1 MSELKI
7 TQEKVTAA
15 FSEANDCPKAI
26 SILTALFGKQKPD
39 YTDYHNIKTYEDA
52 CEAIGVKPIVRLLV
66 EDEDGHKEEVA
77 DIAHLAYIKL
87 CTIARALNNDPD
99 FPRFTKDE
107 YRYTPWFYLY
117 NQKEIDEMDEEDRNR
132 LVLWGG
138 SANNGASCGLAF
150 ASSYHAWSYS
160 YSGWSS
166 SGAYFGLACAHSS
179 IVWSNSAANLGSRL
193 AVKSNEIAIYFGE
206 QFKELWKDFLIGK
219 K

>member
-117 NQKEIDEMDEEDRNR
+117 NQKEIDEMDEEDRNQ

-138 SANNGASCGLAF
+138 YAGNGADCGLAS
-150 ASSYHAWSYS
+150 ALSVSDWS
-160 YSGWSS
+160 
-166 SGAYFGLACAHSS
+166 HSP
-179 IVWSNSAANLGSRL
+179 ANFGSRL
-193 AVKSNEIAIYFGE
+193 AVKSSEIAIYFGE

>member
-138 SANNGASCGLAF
+138 PAAGGAACGLAF
-150 ASSYHAWSYS
+150 AFSSPA
-160 YSGWSS
+160 WSS
-166 SGAYFGLACAHSS
+166 SSPAWSS
-179 IVWSNSAANLGSRL
+179 SSASFGSRL
-193 AVKSNEIAIYFGE
+193 AVKSSEIAIYFGE

>member
-117 NQKEIDEMDEEDRNR
+117 NQKEIDEMDEEDRNQ

-138 SANNGASCGLAF
+138 DASNGAYCGLAY
-150 ASSYHAWSYS
+150 ADSRNAWSYS
-160 YSGWSS
+160 
-166 SGAYFGLACAHSS
+166 
-179 IVWSNSAANLGSRL
+179 SASLGSRL
-193 AVKSNEIAIYFGE
+193 AYFGNLT
-206 QFKELWKDFLIGK
+206 FVSGASLMAA
-219 K
+219 

>member
-107 YRYTPWFYLY
+107 YRYTPGFIFIIKKKLMKWTKRIVIGWFFGAVVRMTVRVAAALMRAR
-117 NQKEIDEMDEEDRNR
+117 ITIGRTRMR
-132 LVLWGG
+132 L
-138 SANNGASCGLAF
+138 SALA
-150 ASSYHAWSYS
+150 
-160 YSGWSS
+160 
-166 SGAYFGLACAHSS
+166 L
-179 IVWSNSAANLGSRL
+179 L
-193 AVKSNEIAIYFGE
+193 
-206 QFKELWKDFLIGK
+206 
-219 K
+219 

>member
-87 CTIARALNNDPD
+87 CTIARALNNDPN

-107 YRYTPWFYLY
+107 ILD
-117 NQKEIDEMDEEDRNR
+117 NGGR
-132 LVLWGG
+132 LVYSPKG
-138 SANNGASCGLAF
+138 SAGINKHE
-150 ASSYHAWSYS
+150 Y
-160 YSGWSS
+160 
-166 SGAYFGLACAHSS
+166 
-179 IVWSNSAANLGSRL
+179 
-193 AVKSNEIAIYFGE
+193 VKIEMI
-206 QFKELWKDFLIGK
+206 
-219 K
+219 

>member
-52 CEAIGVKPIVRLLV
+52 CEAIGVKPIVRL
-66 EDEDGHKEEVA
+66 GHKEEVA

-117 NQKEIDEMDEEDRNR
+117 NQKEIDEMDEEDRNQ

-138 SANNGASCGLAF
+138 GANPGAACGLAS
-150 ASSYHAWSYS
+150 ANSVSA
-160 YSGWSS
+160 WSS
-166 SGAYFGLACAHSS
+166 SDAY
-179 IVWSNSAANLGSRL
+179 VGSRL
-193 AVKSNEIAIYFGE
+193 AVKSSEIAIYFGE

>member
-117 NQKEIDEMDEEDRNR
+117 NQKEIDEMDEEDRNQ

-138 SANNGASCGLAF
+138 SAHHGATCGLAS
-150 ASSYHAWSYS
+150 AN
-160 YSGWSS
+160 SGT
-166 SGAYFGLACAHSS
+166 G
-179 IVWSNSAANLGSRL
+179 WSNSTASLGSRL
-193 AVKSNEIAIYFGE
+193 AVKSSEIAIYFVE
-206 QFKELWKDFLIGK
+206 RLSDWKKVITLGRPHQSGLFHTF
-219 K
+219 

>member
-117 NQKEIDEMDEEDRNR
+117 NQKEIDEMDEEDRNQ
-132 LVLWGG
+132 LVLWVCV
-138 SANNGASCGLAF
+138 SRCELRPRLCGLVLRLV
-150 ASSYHAWSYS
+150 
-160 YSGWSS
+160 
-166 SGAYFGLACAHSS
+166 GLVCDC
-179 IVWSNSAANLGSRL
+179 RL
-193 AVKSNEIAIYFGE
+193 SPCCKI
-206 QFKELWKDFLIGK
+206 K
-219 K
+219 

>member
-87 CTIARALNNDPD
+87 YTIARALNNDPD

-138 SANNGASCGLAF
+138 CATNGAYC
-150 ASSYHAWSYS
+150 
-160 YSGWSS
+160 
-166 SGAYFGLACAHSS
+166 GLACANSYDDWSHSTAY
-179 IVWSNSAANLGSRL
+179 VGSRL
-193 AVKSNEIAIYFGE
+193 AAQIFGHLRQLICRQANGDLTGLCLESGRVRLARKLRGNPYFW
-206 QFKELWKDFLIGK
+206 LHVL
-219 K
+219 

>member
-87 CTIARALNNDPD
+87 CTIARALNNDPN
-99 FPRFTKDE
+99 FPRF
-107 YRYTPWFYLY
+107 
-117 NQKEIDEMDEEDRNR
+117 
-132 LVLWGG
+132 
-138 SANNGASCGLAF
+138 
-150 ASSYHAWSYS
+150 
-160 YSGWSS
+160 
-166 SGAYFGLACAHSS
+166 
-179 IVWSNSAANLGSRL
+179 GSRL
-193 AVKSNEIAIYFGE
+193 AVKSSEIAIYFGE

>member
-87 CTIARALNNDPD
+87 CTIARALNNDPE
-99 FPRFTKDE
+99 FPRFTENE
-107 YRYTPWFYLY
+107 YRWFPWYYLY
-117 NQKEIDEMDEEDRNR
+117 SQEEIDDMDEEKRKE
-132 LVLWGG
+132 LVFWGG
-138 SANNGASCGLAF
+138 SADCGAVCGLAY
-150 ASSYHAWSYS
+150 ADSSHAWSTS
-160 YSGWSS
+160 
-166 SGAYFGLACAHSS
+166 LAS
-179 IVWSNSAANLGSRL
+179 VGSRL
-193 AVKSNEIAIYFGE
+193 AVKSEEIAKYFGN
-206 QFKELWKDFLIGK
+206 QFKELWRDFLIGK
-219 K
+219 R

>member
-87 CTIARALNNDPD
+87 CTIARALNTDPD
-99 FPRFTKDE
+99 IPLLIFHDLLKMNTVIRRGFIFIIKKKLMKWTK
-107 YRYTPWFYLY
+107 RIVIGWFFGAGMRVTVRIAASLMRTRGTFGRTRMR
-117 NQKEIDEMDEEDRNR
+117 I
-132 LVLWGG
+132 
-138 SANNGASCGLAF
+138 SALA
-150 ASSYHAWSYS
+150 
-160 YSGWSS
+160 
-166 SGAYFGLACAHSS
+166 L
-179 IVWSNSAANLGSRL
+179 L
-193 AVKSNEIAIYFGE
+193 
-206 QFKELWKDFLIGK
+206 
-219 K
+219 

>member
-87 CTIARALNNDPD
+87 CTIARALNNDPN

-107 YRYTPWFYLY
+107 TVIRRGFIFIIRKKLMKWTKRIVISWFFGAVMRVPVRFAASLL
-117 NQKEIDEMDEEDRNR
+117 RTR
-132 LVLWGG
+132 LTIGRTRLRM
-138 SANNGASCGLAF
+138 SALA
-150 ASSYHAWSYS
+150 
-160 YSGWSS
+160 
-166 SGAYFGLACAHSS
+166 L
-179 IVWSNSAANLGSRL
+179 L
-193 AVKSNEIAIYFGE
+193 
-206 QFKELWKDFLIGK
+206 
-219 K
+219 

>member
-138 SANNGASCGLAF
+138 GANAGADC
-150 ASSYHAWSYS
+150 
-160 YSGWSS
+160 
-166 SGAYFGLACAHSS
+166 GLACATS
-179 IVWSNSAANLGSRL
+179 VGRLVELACGSRL
-193 AVKSNEIAIYFGE
+193 SPCCKI
-206 QFKELWKDFLIGK
+206 K
-219 K
+219 

>member
-52 CEAIGVKPIVRLLV
+52 CEAVGVKPIVRLLV

-77 DIAHLAYIKL
+77 DITHLAYIKL

-117 NQKEIDEMDEEDRNR
+117 NQKKLMKWTKRI
-132 LVLWGG
+132 VI
-138 SANNGASCGLAF
+138 
-150 ASSYHAWSYS
+150 
-160 YSGWSS
+160 GWF
-166 SGAYFGLACAHSS
+166 SGAVLRITVRFAASLLRTRLPLGRTRVRFSALA
-179 IVWSNSAANLGSRL
+179 LL
-193 AVKSNEIAIYFGE
+193 
-206 QFKELWKDFLIGK
+206 
-219 K
+219 

>member
-87 CTIARALNNDPD
+87 YTIARALNNDPD

-138 SANNGASCGLAF
+138 NANNGANCGLAY
-150 ASSYHAWSYS
+150 ANSNND
-160 YSGWSS
+160 
-166 SGAYFGLACAHSS
+166 
-179 IVWSNSAANLGSRL
+179 WSNSNANIGSRHTYL
-193 AVKSNEIAIYFGE
+193 S
-206 QFKELWKDFLIGK
+206 
-219 K
+219 